1 MSAATFTKMT
11 ILNPKRA
18 GKIFSKVNDKLKK
31 ETVGYYSEA
40 NASLLSVNSYSELK
54 SVIQTCS
61 ANDVI
66 LAGTSTH
73 EHLKVRPKSKKGI
86 GEASRDAQSFP
97 FGAAPGLLVID
108 TDEADK
114 RSTGGFESIRHQLH
128 TAIPQLASYSM
139 LQTTSTGA
147 NVVDASGELLTGVTG
162 IHTLFMIQDAT
173 DVPRALEILH
183 QRLWLAGYGYIF
195 IGETGTAFDRSIV
208 DLAMRESSQPLYMRA
223 HLDAGMSQNKQIE
236 IYEAELGDQL
246 LDTKEALK
254 DLSAQEVLQFNK
266 LVTEAKYA
274 YRDACSEQAKAY
286 IDKRIKEMK
295 AKGFSHDEAVDVVAA
310 SLRNNLYED
319 AEICLSDG
327 QIVTVKEILSDPEQ
341 YHEVICR
348 DPLEWSYGGAQVAK
362 IFSSQ
367 DKPLI
372 RSFAHHGQIFYLHE
386 GKPPTAADD
395 FADDFTEKNT
405 STHEP
410 THEDEEGDIY
420 LAAIESIKIDEC
432 AFYGL
437 LANIVEKGTQ
447 NSEAT
452 KVGIAAGLIA
462 QWSMFLEPFYIEIG
476 DEKVGCNINVLSV
489 GQSGHARKGTSSE
502 LPNRILAPGI
512 RERASMLCA
521 AQEEISASFAS
532 ASAQL
537 IDKENQLKACKKR
550 LSALANF
557 DSSDIEKI
565 QAEIEATEV
574 SIAIKQKSL
583 EQAKA
588 KLDAV
593 FGTKGYDIRLNNITK
608 AESILLMDNKRLI
621 ALTETLKEF
630 ELALSQPELAMQFYQ
645 DKAARLMLET
655 DSLKAKINHL
665 SHRPSALSPA
675 LANLGRPL
683 NEIYSVSS
691 GEGIIEAIRD
701 PSTYMC
707 DGKEIEDPG
716 VLDKR
721 LFIDVAE
728 FGGILALTKRNG
740 SILSAVIR
748 NAYDC
753 KPLETN
759 TRRHPV
765 AVQSP
770 YVSISGAITPNEFN
784 GLLFDKADIAKNAD
798 NGFSNRFLP
807 IFVHRTKLVAM
818 PTRTEGTKEMID
830 GLWKNILM
838 VYQSLNPSDVARSTL
853 FPMDADA
860 DAYWRH
866 EYKRITTLKAAS
878 SDAQRLF
885 GRLETNTRKLA
896 VILATMN
903 GEVSVSLPALKAA
916 NAWID
921 YSAGTINK
929 IVATVEDRMRAD
941 ELGRIADKVLDALY
955 SFGGQASFS
964 QIAKKLN
971 LDTKKTRPKLES
983 AIASLSHTVPAVID
997 VVNVKKIN
1005 KDGRSRAVKEVRLV
1019 EAARC

>member
-147 NVVDASGELLTGVTG
+147 NVVDVSGELLTGVTG

-236 IYEAELGDQL
+236 IYEAELGDEL

-266 LVTEAKYA
+266 LVTEAKYT

-319 AEICLSDG
+319 AEICLSDT

-341 YHEVICR
+341 YHEVTCR
-348 DPLEWSYGGAQVAK
+348 DPLERTYGGAQVAK

-372 RSFAHHGQIFYLHE
+372 RSFAHHGQIFYMHE
-386 GKPPTAADD
+386 GKAPTAADD
-395 FADDFTEKNT
+395 FCDDFVEKNAPKP
-405 STHEP
+405 EP
-410 THEDEEGDIY
+410 MNEDEEGDIY

-437 LANIVEKGTQ
+437 LANIVEKGTR

-452 KVGIAAGLIA
+452 RVGIAAGLIA

-512 RERASMLCA
+512 RDRARILC
-521 AQEEISASFAS
+521 EEHENINSTLLLAKTDLNAREK
-532 ASAQL
+532 QL
-537 IDKENQLKACKKR
+537 SGCLKKLNTLIHIDSEDIDKLKT
-550 LSALANF
+550 
-557 DSSDIEKI
+557 
-565 QAEIEATEV
+565 EIEALKA
-574 SIAIKQKSL
+574 SIEIKRAAL
-583 EQAKA
+583 
-588 KLDAV
+588 
-593 FGTKGYDIRLNNITK
+593 TK
-608 AESILLMDNKRLI
+608 AMEGLDGALGTRGHNIRSKSIRDGKLILDECESKLKFLI
-621 ALTETLKEF
+621 ATLEEY
-630 ELALSQPELAMQFYQ
+630 ELALIEPEVVLQRYRTKEAEFREEIQRLKSFI
-645 DKAARLMLET
+645 DDPANHSNSASKALE
-655 DSLKAKINHL
+655 K
-665 SHRPSALSPA
+665 
-675 LANLGRPL
+675 LGWPP

-701 PSTYMC
+701 PSTYLSN
-707 DGKEIEDPG
+707 GKEIDDPG
-716 VLDKR
+716 MADKR

-759 TRRHPV
+759 TRHHPV
-765 AVQSP
+765 GVQSP
-770 YVSISGAITPNEFN
+770 YVSISGSITPKEFN
-784 GLLFDKADIAKNAD
+784 GLLFDKTDIAKNAD

-830 GLWKNILM
+830 GLWDNILK
-838 VYQSLNPSDVARSTL
+838 VYQTLNPSDVARATP
-853 FPMDADA
+853 FPMDTDA

-866 EYKRITTLKAAS
+866 EYKRITTLKAPS

-903 GEVSVSLPALKAA
+903 GESSVSLPALKAA
-916 NAWID
+916 IAWID

-941 ELGRIADKVLDALY
+941 ELNRIADKVLDALHA
-955 SFGGQASFS
+955 FGGQASFG

-997 VVNVKKIN
+997 VVNVKKEI
-1005 KDGRSRAVKEVRLV
+1005 KGGRSRTVKEVRLV
-1019 EAARC
+1019 EAA